1 MMSISGSRQER
12 FLRSEVLI
20 LILNRLGVA
29 LITLLI
35 VSFAVF
41 FATSMLPGDT
51 ASILLGQA
59 ATPEAVAGLRKAM
72 HLDEPAFLRFISWL
86 IGLLQ
91 GDLGTSYANNMS
103 VAHLI
108 GARLVATLELAGI
121 TTLVSVPLAL
131 MLGITAAM
139 LRGSYY
145 DRLVTIFSIGVISVP
160 EFMVATVAV
169 LVFAVYLRWLPA
181 LSSVGEAHSFLDLLK
196 RYAMPVITLT
206 FVISAQMIRMTRAA
220 LIETIKT
227 PYVEMALLKG
237 ASRSRVVFKHAMP
250 NALGPIVNAIALS
263 LSYLVGGVIIVETIF
278 NYPGVAKLMVDA
290 VATRDLPLIQSC
302 AMIFCLGYLML
313 ITAAD
318 IVAILSNPRLR

>member
-1 MMSISGSRQER
+1 M
-12 FLRSEVLI
+12 RSEVSL
-20 LILNRLGVA
+20 LVLNRLVIA
-29 LITLLI
+29 IITLLI

-41 FATSMLPGDT
+41 FATNMLPGDT

-72 HLDEPAFLRFISWL
+72 HLDEPAILRFMGWL
-86 IGLLQ
+86 LGLMK
-91 GDLGTSYANNMS
+91 GDLGISYANNMP
-103 VAHLI
+103 VAQLI
-108 GARLVATLELAGI
+108 GGRLVATMELAAI

-131 MLGITAAM
+131 LLGITSAM

-145 DRLVTIFSIGVISVP
+145 DRFVTIFSIGVISVP
-160 EFMVATVAV
+160 EFMVATLAV
-169 LVFAVYLRWLPA
+169 LLFAVYLRWLPA
-181 LSSVGEAHSFLDLLK
+181 LSSVNEAHTFFDLLK
-196 RYAMPVITLT
+196 IYAMPVITLT

-220 LIETIKT
+220 LIETLKT

-237 ASRSRVVFKHAMP
+237 ASRGRMVFRHALP

-278 NYPGVAKLMVDA
+278 NYPGIAKLMVDA

-302 AMIFCLGYLML
+302 AMIFCLGYLLL

>member
-1 MMSISGSRQER
+1 M
-12 FLRSEVLI
+12 RSEVSVLV
-20 LILNRLGVA
+20 LNRLFIA
-29 LITLLI
+29 IISLLI

-72 HLDEPAFLRFISWL
+72 HLDEPAILRFMGWL
-86 IGLLQ
+86 LGLMR
-91 GDLGTSYANNMS
+91 GDLGISYANNMP
-103 VAHLI
+103 VAQLI
-108 GARLVATLELAGI
+108 GGRLVATLELAAI
-121 TTLVSVPLAL
+121 TTFVSVPLAL
-131 MLGITAAM
+131 LLGITSAM
-139 LRGSYY
+139 LRGTYY
-145 DRLVTIFSIGVISVP
+145 DRLVTVISIGVISVP
-160 EFMVATVAV
+160 EFMVATLAV
-169 LVFAVYLRWLPA
+169 LLFAVYLRWLPA
-181 LSSVGEAHSFLDLLK
+181 LSSTSEAHTLFDLMK
-196 RYAMPVITLT
+196 IYAMPVITLT

-220 LIETIKT
+220 LIETLKT

-237 ASRSRVVFKHAMP
+237 ASRSRMVFRHALP

-278 NYPGVAKLMVDA
+278 NYPGIAKLMVDA

-302 AMIFCLGYLML
+302 AMIFCLGYLLL

-318 IVAILSNPRLR
+318 IIAILSNPRLR

>member
-1 MMSISGSRQER
+1 M
-12 FLRSEVLI
+12 RSEVSVLV
-20 LILNRLGVA
+20 LNRLFIA
-29 LITLLI
+29 IISLLI

-72 HLDEPAFLRFISWL
+72 HLDEPAILRFIGWL
-86 IGLLQ
+86 LGLMK
-91 GDLGTSYANNMS
+91 GDLGTSYANNMP
-103 VAHLI
+103 VAQLI
-108 GARLVATLELAGI
+108 GGRLVATLELAAI

-131 MLGITAAM
+131 LLGITSAM

-145 DRLVTIFSIGVISVP
+145 DRLVTVISIGVISVP
-160 EFMVATVAV
+160 EFMVATLAV
-169 LVFAVYLRWLPA
+169 LLFAVYLRWLPA
-181 LSSVGEAHSFLDLLK
+181 LSSTSEAHTLFDLMK
-196 RYAMPVITLT
+196 IYAMPVITLT

-220 LIETIKT
+220 LIETLKT

-237 ASRSRVVFKHAMP
+237 ASRSRMVFRHALP

-278 NYPGVAKLMVDA
+278 NYPGIAKLMVDA

-302 AMIFCLGYLML
+302 AMIFCLGYLLL

-318 IVAILSNPRLR
+318 IIAILSNPRLR